1 MYNLSI
7 ESIGKQLNFYRK
19 KQNISLEE
27 LGKRISKSK
36 ATVSKYEKGD
46 ILPDIL
52 TLLEICNVLNIDIS
66 QILEQKISKDIQK
79 NPFKHNS
86 LFLYYI
92 TNKKIIMSIIE
103 INECDEKLEINFY
116 NDIKK
121 SKNDCAYFYKGYLDY
136 DSSTAYIHLNNKC
149 ANTTKL
155 EHVDI
160 VISIPWN
167 NNFTACKYF
176 LLGLT
181 PNGLPVVKRGI
192 ISKNQLSVEEFKK
205 YMDILTISKLETK
218 EILND
223 NMWILKNKDYYEF

>member
-46 ILPDIL
+46 ILPDIM

-66 QILEQKISKDIQK
+66 QILEQKISKNILN

-103 INECDEKLEINFY
+103 ISEFDERVEVTFY

-121 SKNDCAYFYKGYLDY
+121 SKNDCAYFYKGHLDY

-160 VISIPWN
+160 VASIPWN
-167 NNFTACKYF
+167 NNFTACKFF

-181 PNGLPVVKRGI
+181 PNGLPVVKKGI
-192 ISKNQLSVEEFKK
+192 ISKNQLSVEELKK
-205 YMDILTISKLETK
+205 YMDVLTISKLETK